1 MRVDRIS
8 KDAEFYADNDTY
20 LRLNSLTTWGP
31 SMSVFLSRWCP
42 RELDTAILKA
52 PIRVGDKSEC
62 PDVTS
67 IICLR
72 VECPQVL
79 PNSLWLSR
87 YGKNSGNEMARAG
100 PRSLGELEIAIL
112 KAPIRV
118 GDTSERP
125 DLTSII
131 CLRV

>member
-42 RELDTAILKA
+42 KELDTAILEA
-52 PIRVGDKSEC
+52 PIRVGDTYER
-62 PDVTS
+62 PELTS

-72 VECPQVL
+72 VWCPQAL

-87 YGKNSGNEMARAG
+87 YGKNSVAEMAPGAW
-100 PRSLGELEIAIL
+100 ENW
-112 KAPIRV
+112 K
-118 GDTSERP
+118 
-125 DLTSII
+125 
-131 CLRV
+131 